1 MNLAYTLDAYTSSAS
16 GFTYSINLA
25 HASTG
30 LPSNVDDE
38 DIVDGQPLRPQSM
51 DQPTRTTY
59 HIAKIQFIHG
69 VRNFVDAVNCSF
81 PNSSYETILE
91 LDKALRATYEGI
103 PAPLRQDLPQPLT
116 LRQATTGYLAQQR
129 LFVGITLH
137 NRLMRLHRAYMV
149 NGYTDELYAYS
160 TQVCVESAYALLDL
174 VALSRRELLLWWV
187 VLVHV
192 WTAALVLAA
201 DMFRATE
208 NTDRQRMGIDL
219 AISLLK

>member
-1 MNLAYTLDAYTSSAS
+1 
-16 GFTYSINLA
+16 
-25 HASTG
+25 
-30 LPSNVDDE
+30 
-38 DIVDGQPLRPQSM
+38 M